1 MRALVGTAGGALL
14 IVAFAAYWLWF
25 AGSAV
30 SGEACKGSWVLASYY
45 GAESGSRTASG
56 MFFDGTQLIAANKSL
71 PFHTRVRFT
80 YRGKSIVLPI
90 EDRGPYVRGRTFDLS
105 RAAAERLGM
114 IPAGVVRLCAER
126 LPG

>member
-1 MRALVGTAGGALL
+1 MIRALAGACGGAIL

-25 AGSAV
+25 AGPA
-30 SGEACKGSWVLASYY
+30 GAAEACRGQIVRVSWY
-45 GAESGSRTASG
+45 GAESGKRTASG
-56 MFFDGTQLIAANKSL
+56 LPFDGSQLLAAHKSL

-80 YRGKSIVLPI
+80 YKGRSIVLPI

-114 IPAGVVRLCAER
+114 IPAGVARLCAER
-126 LPG
+126 L